1 MIADPI
7 RDCQILWFARSHLHG
22 IPAAFPRYS
31 CGILTALKIKTHWC
45 RHYHVFF
52 WNTAKMPR
60 EYRGN
65 VFIVPGMPQ
74 YCRSNAGHRNAAAFP
89 REYRRNATGM
99 PGMLQEC
106 REERRNTGNAVIV
119 PGMPHE
125 CRECRQ
131 YCRGNA
137 AALPGRSVPRTHIF

>member
-1 MIADPI
+1 
-7 RDCQILWFARSHLHG
+7 
-22 IPAAFPRYS
+22 
-31 CGILTALKIKTHWC
+31 
-45 RHYHVFF
+45 
-52 WNTAKMPR
+52 MPR

-65 VFIVPGMPQ
+65 VLIVPGMPL

-99 PGMLQEC
+99 PGMLQEY
-106 REERRNTGNAVIV
+106 REGRRNAGNAVKV
-119 PGMPHE
+119 PGMLQE

-137 AALPGRSVPRTHIF
+137 QALPDR